1 VCWDWNRILQDPGLK
16 SPILEILEIIEKE
29 KREEDLA
36 LKQTYSMYACQK
48 LKPILFCLNQFGD
61 WQKET
66 AKLLAPFPIEEKKMN
81 AMFLKRLPQLRH
93 YHKLP
98 N

>member
-29 KREEDLA
+29 KHEEDLV
-36 LKQTYSMYACQK
+36 LKQTYSMHACQK

-61 WQKET
+61 WQK
-66 AKLLAPFPIEEKKMN
+66 KQQNYLLHFLLKKKMN
-81 AMFLKRLPQLRH
+81 AMFLKRLQQLRH